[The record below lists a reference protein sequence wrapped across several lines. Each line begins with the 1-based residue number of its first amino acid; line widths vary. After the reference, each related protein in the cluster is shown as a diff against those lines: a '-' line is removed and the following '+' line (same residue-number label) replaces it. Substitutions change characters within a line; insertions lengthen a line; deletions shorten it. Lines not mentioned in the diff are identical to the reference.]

1 MLARL
6 GTDYV
11 EIGMIHYVDA
21 EADLREVLDGPIM
34 RLAQRLRSEG
44 ASATSA

>member
-21 EADLREVLDGPIM
+21 EADLREVLDG
-34 RLAQRLRSEG
+34 RSCAWRNGSGRKG